1 MEIAVL
7 ALGCFWGPEIKFS
20 KIDGIIKTE
29 VGYCGGNSSITTYK
43 EVCTGNTNHAEVVKL
58 DFDEK
63 IITYEKILKIFFQ
76 IHDPT
81 TLNSQGPD
89 FGTQYRSEIF
99 YLNDNQKMIA
109 EKVLNEV
116 NERLSG
122 KVVTKISLLKNYCP
136 AEEYHQKY
144 LESLHIPGAIF
155 FDIDENSRKD
165 TALPHMLV
173 DQMSWDKIVSNMG
186 IKKND
191 EIVIYDNSDVISSCR
206 GWFNFIYYGH
216 DPKLIN
222 VLNGGLRKWLKE
234 KKKVTDEISNIDK
247 SDYKGSERKDLVKS
261 KQAIDQNID
270 EKIFTLIDARSRE
283 RFEGKIPEPRKG
295 LRSGCIKNSFCIP
308 FNDCLND
315 DKTFK
320 NKDQLKKIFKTSIE
334 NLEQKKIVFSCGSGV
349 TACVLALAYS
359 LINDKYLPCIYDG
372 SWAEYGLI

>member
-63 IITYEKILKIFFQ
+63 TITYEKILKIFFQ

-99 YLNDNQKMIA
+99 YLNDNQKKIA
-109 EKVLNEV
+109 KKVLKEV

-144 LESLHIPGAIF
+144 LEK
-155 FDIDENSRKD
+155 R
-165 TALPHMLV
+165 
-173 DQMSWDKIVSNMG
+173 
-186 IKKND
+186 
-191 EIVIYDNSDVISSCR
+191 
-206 GWFNFIYYGH
+206 
-216 DPKLIN
+216 
-222 VLNGGLRKWLKE
+222 
-234 KKKVTDEISNIDK
+234 
-247 SDYKGSERKDLVKS
+247 
-261 KQAIDQNID
+261 
-270 EKIFTLIDARSRE
+270 
-283 RFEGKIPEPRKG
+283 
-295 LRSGCIKNSFCIP
+295 
-308 FNDCLND
+308 
-315 DKTFK
+315 
-320 NKDQLKKIFKTSIE
+320 
-334 NLEQKKIVFSCGSGV
+334 
-349 TACVLALAYS
+349 
-359 LINDKYLPCIYDG
+359 
-372 SWAEYGLI
+372 

>member
-76 IHDPT
+76 IHDST

-99 YLNDNQKMIA
+99 YLNENQKMIA

-144 LESLHIPGAIF
+144 LEK
-155 FDIDENSRKD
+155 R
-165 TALPHMLV
+165 
-173 DQMSWDKIVSNMG
+173 
-186 IKKND
+186 
-191 EIVIYDNSDVISSCR
+191 
-206 GWFNFIYYGH
+206 
-216 DPKLIN
+216 
-222 VLNGGLRKWLKE
+222 
-234 KKKVTDEISNIDK
+234 
-247 SDYKGSERKDLVKS
+247 
-261 KQAIDQNID
+261 
-270 EKIFTLIDARSRE
+270 
-283 RFEGKIPEPRKG
+283 
-295 LRSGCIKNSFCIP
+295 
-308 FNDCLND
+308 
-315 DKTFK
+315 
-320 NKDQLKKIFKTSIE
+320 
-334 NLEQKKIVFSCGSGV
+334 
-349 TACVLALAYS
+349 
-359 LINDKYLPCIYDG
+359 
-372 SWAEYGLI
+372 

>member
-99 YLNDNQKMIA
+99 FLNDNQKTIA

-116 NERLSG
+116 NARLSG

-144 LESLHIPGAIF
+144 LEK
-155 FDIDENSRKD
+155 R
-165 TALPHMLV
+165 
-173 DQMSWDKIVSNMG
+173 
-186 IKKND
+186 
-191 EIVIYDNSDVISSCR
+191 
-206 GWFNFIYYGH
+206 
-216 DPKLIN
+216 
-222 VLNGGLRKWLKE
+222 
-234 KKKVTDEISNIDK
+234 
-247 SDYKGSERKDLVKS
+247 
-261 KQAIDQNID
+261 
-270 EKIFTLIDARSRE
+270 
-283 RFEGKIPEPRKG
+283 
-295 LRSGCIKNSFCIP
+295 
-308 FNDCLND
+308 
-315 DKTFK
+315 
-320 NKDQLKKIFKTSIE
+320 
-334 NLEQKKIVFSCGSGV
+334 
-349 TACVLALAYS
+349 
-359 LINDKYLPCIYDG
+359 
-372 SWAEYGLI
+372 